1 MTLLHAGLISFICSS
16 NNNIKRIALML
27 DRLRCRYGRY
37 ICTVQYCKNVDDLTI
52 HDGNSGDI
60 NGSWQVS
67 IIDYAAEAAK
77 DDFTGSSLRSPV
89 PSKAVKKSSAS
100 PKTPSDDSIL
110 PLKYHIFEFPSIEA
124 LSQATEAELRGLG
137 MGYRAKFI
145 SGSAQFLT
153 AQEGGGAQWLLALR
167 AMSANLLTTSSI
179 PITMKSELLEI
190 KEEKIF
196 KSEII
201 VKSEIN
207 FDRNA
212 AVEVAVAESVA
223 VNDLGGIEAA
233 KTLSRLLVQNQ
244 LMLMPGVGRKVADC
258 VALFS
263 LDQTEGIPVDTH
275 VWDIALRDYDPLL
288 SLKGAKSITPAIYEE
303 VGGVFRKRF
312 PRKAGWAHS
321 VLFAAELPEFRVKLP
336 VELQEEMKAFT
347 EHSKSVKKV
356 ESLAKRVRK
365 EDALRGKDSGD
376 DVNNSIDEDE
386 DGDGDEGDYQDE
398 TPPKSSAKKKQKV
411 SGTSTGTPGSVK
423 AKVKTKV
430 SKKS

>member
-37 ICTVQYCKNVDDLTI
+37 ICTVQYCKNVDDSTI
-52 HDGNSGDI
+52 HDGSSGDI

-77 DDFTGSSLRSPV
+77 DDFIGSSLRSPV
-89 PSKAVKKSSAS
+89 TSKAVKKSSAS

-110 PLKYHIFEFPSIEA
+110 PLKYHIFEFPSIDA
-124 LSQATEAELRGLG
+124 LSQATEAELRALG

-145 SGSAQFLT
+145 SGSAHFLSV
-153 AQEGGGAQWLLALR
+153 QEGGGAQWLLALR

-179 PITMKSELLEI
+179 PISIKSELLDT
-190 KEEKIF
+190 KEEKII

-201 VKSEIN
+201 VKSDLN
-207 FDRNA
+207 FDRNV
-212 AVEVAVAESVA
+212 AVEVAVAVPA
-223 VNDLGGIEAA
+223 ANNLAGIEAA
-233 KTLSRLLVQNQ
+233 KTLSRLHVQNQ

-303 VGGVFRKRF
+303 VGEVFRKRF

-376 DVNNSIDEDE
+376 DVNISIDE
-386 DGDGDEGDYQDE
+386 DEGDYQDE

-411 SGTSTGTPGSVK
+411 SGTSTSTPGSVK
-423 AKVKTKV
+423 AKAKIKV

>member
-37 ICTVQYCKNVDDLTI
+37 ICTVQYCKNVDDSTI
-52 HDGNSGDI
+52 HDGSSGDI

-77 DDFTGSSLRSPV
+77 DDFIGSSLRSPV
-89 PSKAVKKSSAS
+89 TSKAVKKSSAS

-110 PLKYHIFEFPSIEA
+110 PLKYHIFEFPSIDA
-124 LSQATEAELRGLG
+124 LSQATEAELRALG

-145 SGSAQFLT
+145 SGSAHFLSV
-153 AQEGGGAQWLLALR
+153 QEGGGAQWLLALR

-179 PITMKSELLEI
+179 PISIKSELLDT
-190 KEEKIF
+190 KEEKII

-201 VKSEIN
+201 VKSDLN
-207 FDRNA
+207 FDRNV
-212 AVEVAVAESVA
+212 AVEVAVAVPA
-223 VNDLGGIEAA
+223 ANNLAGIEAA
-233 KTLSRLLVQNQ
+233 KTLSRLHVQNQ

-303 VGGVFRKRF
+303 VGEVFRKRF

-365 EDALRGKDSGD
+365 EDTLRGKDSGD
-376 DVNNSIDEDE
+376 DVNISIDE
-386 DGDGDEGDYQDE
+386 DEGDYQDE

-411 SGTSTGTPGSVK
+411 SGTSTSTPGSVK
-423 AKVKTKV
+423 AKAKIKV

>member
-1 MTLLHAGLISFICSS
+1 
-16 NNNIKRIALML
+16 ML
-27 DRLRCRYGRY
+27 DRLRCRYGQY
-37 ICTVQYCKNVDDLTI
+37 ICTVKYCKNIDDLTI
-52 HDGNSGDI
+52 HDGNSGNT

-67 IIDYAAEAAK
+67 VIDYAAEAAK
-77 DDFTGSSLRSPV
+77 DDFVGSSLNSPV
-89 PSKAVKKSSAS
+89 PSKAVKKSTAS

-124 LSQATEAELRGLG
+124 LSQATEAELRALG

-145 SGSAQFLT
+145 CGSAQFLA

-179 PITMKSELLEI
+179 PIPMQSERFEI
-190 KEEKIF
+190 KEERTF

-201 VKSEIN
+201 VKSDIH

-212 AVEVAVAESVA
+212 AGAVAVAGAEPVA
-223 VNDLGGIEAA
+223 NDLIGIEAA
-233 KTLSRLLVQNQ
+233 KTISRLQVQNQ

-303 VGGVFRKRF
+303 VGEVFRKRF

-347 EHSKSVKKV
+347 DHSKSVKKV

-386 DGDGDEGDYQDE
+386 DEDGDGADYQDE

-411 SGTSTGTPGSVK
+411 SGTSTPGSVK
-423 AKVKTKV
+423 AKIKTKV
-430 SKKS
+430 AKKP

>member
-1 MTLLHAGLISFICSS
+1 MTLLHAGLVSFICSS

-27 DRLRCRYGRY
+27 DRLRCRYGQY
-37 ICTVQYCKNVDDLTI
+37 ICTVQYCKNIDDLTI
-52 HDGNSGDI
+52 CDGNSGGI

-67 IIDYAAEAAK
+67 VIDYAAEAAK
-77 DDFTGSSLRSPV
+77 DDLIGSSLRSPV
-89 PSKAVKKSSAS
+89 PSKAVKKSTAS
-100 PKTPSDDSIL
+100 PKTPSDDTIL
-110 PLKYHIFEFPSIEA
+110 PLKYHIFEFPSIKA
-124 LSQATEAELRGLG
+124 LSHATETELRALG

-145 SGSAQFLT
+145 SGSAQFLA

-167 AMSANLLTTSSI
+167 AMSANLLTTSSLPI
-179 PITMKSELLEI
+179 PMKSELLEV
-190 KEEKIF
+190 KEEKIS

-201 VKSEIN
+201 VKSEIH
-207 FDRNA
+207 FDRNEA
-212 AVEVAVAESVA
+212 GAVAVAVAEPAANDSV
-223 VNDLGGIEAA
+223 GIEAA
-233 KTLSRLLVQNQ
+233 KTLSRLQVQNQ

-303 VGGVFRKRF
+303 VGEVFRKRF

-336 VELQEEMKAFT
+336 VELQEEMKAFI

-356 ESLAKRVRK
+356 ETLAKRVRK

-386 DGDGDEGDYQDE
+386 DEDGADYQDE
-398 TPPKSSAKKKQKV
+398 TPPKSSAKKKQKF
-411 SGTSTGTPGSVK
+411 SGTITPGSVK
-423 AKVKTKV
+423 AEVKTKV